1 MGLIKMYKDGFRGK
15 PDFANLLHNVF
26 QIDDLVLSFECPNNI
41 YEGHVY
47 QDFIELQR
55 FNIDSKVERHE
66 KFIKLATIYFSFQNK
81 IINPLLPIN
90 KQGGLYIRLRIK
102 SSDKYITSVNELS
115 SFIEKEY
122 VDFYHAVESPDGS
135 RKGDHTELMNDAIA
149 YANHRWGMDPINEEK
164 KRAKEEFLV
173 GEFLRGY
180 PPIKCQ
186 DIKIGENTFSKYVEG
201 NLEYKKDY
209 RRVYNLP
216 IKNEFY
222 FSIEFLYEI
231 EPMFAQKKFLD
242 WVRHADE
249 IFEKNV
255 LELLALSP
263 LIDSHTTSKS
273 ERLTKKKL
281 IQSVHT

>member
-1 MGLIKMYKDGFRGK
+1 MGLIKICKDGFRGK
-15 PDFANLLHNVF
+15 PDFSNLLHNVF

-47 QDFIELQR
+47 QDLVELKK
-55 FNIDSKVERHE
+55 FDIDSKVERHE
-66 KFIKLATIYFSFQNK
+66 KLIKLASICFSFQKK
-81 IINPLLPIN
+81 ILNPLLPIN

-102 SSDKYITSVNELS
+102 SANESIRSVNQLS
-115 SFIEKEY
+115 SLIEKEY
-122 VDFYHAVESPDGS
+122 VEFYHALESPEGS
-135 RKGDHTELMNDAIA
+135 KKGDHTEMMNDAID
-149 YANHRWGMDPINEEK
+149 YANHRWGLEPINEEK

-186 DIKIGENTFSKYVEG
+186 AIDIGEKTYSKYVEG
-201 NLEYKKDY
+201 NLDYKKDY
-209 RRVYNLP
+209 RRVYNLH

-242 WVRHADE
+242 WVRSADE
-249 IFEKNV
+249 TFEKKV
-255 LELLALSP
+255 LELLELSP
-263 LIDSHTTSKS
+263 LVDSYTTSKV
-273 ERLTKKKL
+273 ERLTK
-281 IQSVHT
+281 QN

>member
-1 MGLIKMYKDGFRGK
+1 MGLIKTCKDGFRGK
-15 PDFANLLHNVF
+15 PDFSNLLHNVF

-47 QDFIELQR
+47 QDLVELKQ
-55 FNIDSKVERHE
+55 FDVDSKEERHE
-66 KFIKLATIYFSFQNK
+66 KLIKLASIYFSFQKK
-81 IINPLLPIN
+81 ILNPLLPIN

-102 SSDKYITSVNELS
+102 SANENIRSVNQLS

-122 VDFYHAVESPDGS
+122 VEFYHALESPEGS
-135 RKGDHTELMNDAIA
+135 KKGDHTEMMNDAND
-149 YANHRWGMDPINEEK
+149 YANHRWGLEPINEEK

-173 GEFLRGY
+173 GEFLRSY

-186 DIKIGENTFSKYVEG
+186 AIDVGEKTYSKYVEG

-209 RRVYNLP
+209 RRVYNLH

-242 WVRHADE
+242 WVRSADE
-249 IFEKNV
+249 TFEKKV
-255 LELLALSP
+255 LELLELSP
-263 LIDSHTTSKS
+263 LVDSYTTSKVG
-273 ERLTKKKL
+273 RLTK
-281 IQSVHT
+281 

>member
-1 MGLIKMYKDGFRGK
+1 MGLIKICKDGFRGK
-15 PDFANLLHNVF
+15 PDFSNLLHNVF
-26 QIDDLVLSFECPNNI
+26 QIDGLVLSFECPNNI

-47 QDFIELQR
+47 QDLVELKK
-55 FNIDSKVERHE
+55 FDIDSKVERHE
-66 KFIKLATIYFSFQNK
+66 KLIKLASIYFSFQKK
-81 IINPLLPIN
+81 ILNPLLPIN

-102 SSDKYITSVNELS
+102 SANESIRSVNQLS
-115 SFIEKEY
+115 SLIEKEY
-122 VDFYHAVESPDGS
+122 VEFYHALESPEGS
-135 RKGDHTELMNDAIA
+135 KKGDHTEMMNDAID
-149 YANHRWGMDPINEEK
+149 YANHRWGLEPINEEK

-186 DIKIGENTFSKYVEG
+186 AIDVGEKTYSKYVEG

-209 RRVYNLP
+209 RRVYNLH

-242 WVRHADE
+242 WVRSADE
-249 IFEKNV
+249 TFEKKV
-255 LELLALSP
+255 LELLELSP
-263 LIDSHTTSKS
+263 LVDSYTTSKV
-273 ERLTKKKL
+273 ERLTK
-281 IQSVHT
+281 QN

>member
-1 MGLIKMYKDGFRGK
+1 MGLIKICKDGFRGK
-15 PDFANLLHNVF
+15 PDFSNLLHNVF

-47 QDFIELQR
+47 QDLVELKK
-55 FNIDSKVERHE
+55 FDIDSKVERHE
-66 KFIKLATIYFSFQNK
+66 KLIKLASIYFSFQKK
-81 IINPLLPIN
+81 ILNPLLPIN

-102 SSDKYITSVNELS
+102 SANESIRSVNQLS
-115 SFIEKEY
+115 SLIEKEY
-122 VDFYHAVESPDGS
+122 VEFYHALESPEGS
-135 RKGDHTELMNDAIA
+135 KKGDHTEMMNDAID
-149 YANHRWGMDPINEEK
+149 YANHRWGLEPINEEK

-186 DIKIGENTFSKYVEG
+186 AIDVGEKTYSKYVEG

-209 RRVYNLP
+209 RRVYNLH

-242 WVRHADE
+242 WVRSADE
-249 IFEKNV
+249 TFEKKM
-255 LELLALSP
+255 LELLELSP
-263 LIDSHTTSKS
+263 LVDSYTTSKV
-273 ERLTKKKL
+273 ERLTK
-281 IQSVHT
+281 QN

>member
-1 MGLIKMYKDGFRGK
+1 MGLIKICKDGFRGK
-15 PDFANLLHNVF
+15 PDFSNLLHNVF

-47 QDFIELQR
+47 QDLVELKQ
-55 FNIDSKVERHE
+55 FDIDSKVERHE
-66 KFIKLATIYFSFQNK
+66 KLIKLASIYFSFQKK
-81 IINPLLPIN
+81 ILNPLLPIN

-102 SSDKYITSVNELS
+102 SANESIHSVNQLS
-115 SFIEKEY
+115 SLIEKEY
-122 VDFYHAVESPDGS
+122 VEFYHALESPEGS
-135 RKGDHTELMNDAIA
+135 KKGDHTEMMNDAID
-149 YANHRWGMDPINEEK
+149 YANHRWGLEPINEEK

-186 DIKIGENTFSKYVEG
+186 AIDVGEKTYSKYVEG

-209 RRVYNLP
+209 RRVYNLH

-242 WVRHADE
+242 WVRSADE
-249 IFEKNV
+249 TFEKKV
-255 LELLALSP
+255 LELLELSP
-263 LIDSHTTSKS
+263 LVDSYTTSKV
-273 ERLTKKKL
+273 ERLTK
-281 IQSVHT
+281 QN

>member
-1 MGLIKMYKDGFRGK
+1 MGLIKICKDGFRGK
-15 PDFANLLHNVF
+15 PDFSNLLHNVF

-47 QDFIELQR
+47 QDLVELKQ
-55 FNIDSKVERHE
+55 FDVDSKVERHE
-66 KFIKLATIYFSFQNK
+66 KLIKLASIYFSFQKK
-81 IINPLLPIN
+81 ILNPLLPIN

-102 SSDKYITSVNELS
+102 SANDSIRSVNQLS

-122 VDFYHAVESPDGS
+122 VEFYHALESPEGS
-135 RKGDHTELMNDAIA
+135 KKGVHTAMMNDAID
-149 YANHRWGMDPINEEK
+149 YANHRWGLEPINEEK
-164 KRAKEEFLV
+164 KRSKEEFLV

-186 DIKIGENTFSKYVEG
+186 AIDVGEKTYSKYVEG

-209 RRVYNLP
+209 RRVYNLH

-242 WVRHADE
+242 WVRSADE
-249 IFEKNV
+249 TFEKKV
-255 LELLALSP
+255 LELLELSP
-263 LIDSHTTSKS
+263 LVDSYTTSKV
-273 ERLTKKKL
+273 ERLTK
-281 IQSVHT
+281 QN

>member
-1 MGLIKMYKDGFRGK
+1 MGLIKICKDGFRGK
-15 PDFANLLHNVF
+15 PDFSNLLHNVF

-47 QDFIELQR
+47 QDLVELKQ
-55 FNIDSKVERHE
+55 FDVDSKEERHE
-66 KFIKLATIYFSFQNK
+66 KLIKLASIYFSCQKK
-81 IINPLLPIN
+81 ILNPLLPIN

-102 SSDKYITSVNELS
+102 SANENIRSVNQLS

-122 VDFYHAVESPDGS
+122 VEFYHALESPEGS
-135 RKGDHTELMNDAIA
+135 KKGDHTEMMNDAND
-149 YANHRWGMDPINEEK
+149 YANHRWGLEPINEEK

-173 GEFLRGY
+173 GEFLRSY

-186 DIKIGENTFSKYVEG
+186 AIDVGEKTYSKYVEG
-201 NLEYKKDY
+201 NLEYKRDY
-209 RRVYNLP
+209 RRVYNLH

-242 WVRHADE
+242 WVRSADE
-249 IFEKNV
+249 TFEKKV
-255 LELLALSP
+255 LELLELSP
-263 LIDSHTTSKS
+263 LVDSYTTSKV
-273 ERLTKKKL
+273 ERLTK
-281 IQSVHT
+281 

>member
-1 MGLIKMYKDGFRGK
+1 MGLIKICKDGFRGK
-15 PDFANLLHNVF
+15 PDFSNLLHNVF

-47 QDFIELQR
+47 QDLVELKK
-55 FNIDSKVERHE
+55 FDIDSKVERHE
-66 KFIKLATIYFSFQNK
+66 KLIKLASIYFSFQKK
-81 IINPLLPIN
+81 ILNPLLPIN

-102 SSDKYITSVNELS
+102 SANESIRSVNQLS

-122 VDFYHAVESPDGS
+122 VEFYHALESPEGS
-135 RKGDHTELMNDAIA
+135 KKGDHTEMMNDAID
-149 YANHRWGMDPINEEK
+149 YANHRWGLVPINEEK

-186 DIKIGENTFSKYVEG
+186 TIDVGEKTYSKYVEG

-209 RRVYNLP
+209 RRVYNLH

-242 WVRHADE
+242 WVRSADE
-249 IFEKNV
+249 TFEKKV
-255 LELLALSP
+255 LELLELSP
-263 LIDSHTTSKS
+263 LVDSYTTSKV
-273 ERLTKKKL
+273 ERLTK
-281 IQSVHT
+281 QN

>member
-1 MGLIKMYKDGFRGK
+1 MGLIKICKDGFRGK
-15 PDFANLLHNVF
+15 PDFSNLLHNVF

-47 QDFIELQR
+47 QDFVELKQ
-55 FNIDSKVERHE
+55 FDVDSKVERHE
-66 KFIKLATIYFSFQNK
+66 KLIKLASIYFSFQKK
-81 IINPLLPIN
+81 ILNPLLPIN

-102 SSDKYITSVNELS
+102 SANDSIQSVNQLS

-122 VDFYHAVESPDGS
+122 VEFCHALESPEGS
-135 RKGDHTELMNDAIA
+135 KKGVHTAMMNDAID
-149 YANHRWGMDPINEEK
+149 YANHRWGLEPINEEK
-164 KRAKEEFLV
+164 KRSKEEFLV

-186 DIKIGENTFSKYVEG
+186 AIDVGEKTYSKYVEG

-209 RRVYNLP
+209 RRVYNLH

-242 WVRHADE
+242 WVRSADE
-249 IFEKNV
+249 TFEKKV
-255 LELLALSP
+255 LELLELSP
-263 LIDSHTTSKS
+263 LVDSYTSSKV
-273 ERLTKKKL
+273 ERLTK
-281 IQSVHT
+281 QN

>member
-1 MGLIKMYKDGFRGK
+1 MGLIKICKDGFRGK
-15 PDFANLLHNVF
+15 PDFSNLLHNVF

-47 QDFIELQR
+47 QDLVELKK
-55 FNIDSKVERHE
+55 FDIDSKVERHE
-66 KFIKLATIYFSFQNK
+66 KLIKLASIYFSFQKK
-81 IINPLLPIN
+81 ILNPLLPIN

-102 SSDKYITSVNELS
+102 SANESIHSVNRLS
-115 SFIEKEY
+115 SLIEKEY
-122 VDFYHAVESPDGS
+122 VEFYHALESPEGS
-135 RKGDHTELMNDAIA
+135 KKGDHTEMMNDAID
-149 YANHRWGMDPINEEK
+149 YANHRWGLEPINEEK

-186 DIKIGENTFSKYVEG
+186 AIDVGEKTYSKYVEG

-209 RRVYNLP
+209 RRVYNLH

-242 WVRHADE
+242 WVRSADE
-249 IFEKNV
+249 TFEKKV
-255 LELLALSP
+255 LELLELSP
-263 LIDSHTTSKS
+263 LVDSYTTSKV
-273 ERLTKKKL
+273 ERLTK
-281 IQSVHT
+281 QN

>member
-1 MGLIKMYKDGFRGK
+1 MGLIKICKDGFRGK
-15 PDFANLLHNVF
+15 PDFSNLLHNVF

-47 QDFIELQR
+47 QDLVELKK
-55 FNIDSKVERHE
+55 FDIDSKVERHE
-66 KFIKLATIYFSFQNK
+66 KLIKLASIYFSFQKK
-81 IINPLLPIN
+81 ILNPLLPIN

-102 SSDKYITSVNELS
+102 SANESIRSVNQLS

-122 VDFYHAVESPDGS
+122 VEFYHALESPEGS
-135 RKGDHTELMNDAIA
+135 KKGDHTEMMNDAID
-149 YANHRWGMDPINEEK
+149 YANHRWGLEPINEEK
-164 KRAKEEFLV
+164 KRVKEEFLV

-186 DIKIGENTFSKYVEG
+186 TIDVGEKTYSKYVEG

-209 RRVYNLP
+209 RRVYNLH

-242 WVRHADE
+242 WVRSADE
-249 IFEKNV
+249 TFEKKV
-255 LELLALSP
+255 LELLELSP
-263 LIDSHTTSKS
+263 LVDSYTTSKV
-273 ERLTKKKL
+273 ERLTK
-281 IQSVHT
+281 QN

>member
-1 MGLIKMYKDGFRGK
+1 MSLIKICKDGFRGK
-15 PDFANLLHNVF
+15 PDFSNLLHNVF

-47 QDFIELQR
+47 QDLVELKK
-55 FNIDSKVERHE
+55 FDIDSKVERHE
-66 KFIKLATIYFSFQNK
+66 KLIKLASIYFSFQKK
-81 IINPLLPIN
+81 ILNPLLPIN

-102 SSDKYITSVNELS
+102 SANESIRSINQLS

-122 VDFYHAVESPDGS
+122 VEFYHALESPEGS
-135 RKGDHTELMNDAIA
+135 KKGDHTEMMNDAID
-149 YANHRWGMDPINEEK
+149 YANHRWGLEPINEEK

-186 DIKIGENTFSKYVEG
+186 TIDVGEKTYSKYVEG

-209 RRVYNLP
+209 RRVYNLY

-242 WVRHADE
+242 WVRSADE
-249 IFEKNV
+249 TFEKKV
-255 LELLALSP
+255 LELLELSP
-263 LIDSHTTSKS
+263 LVDSYTTSKV
-273 ERLTKKKL
+273 ERLTK
-281 IQSVHT
+281 QN

>member
-1 MGLIKMYKDGFRGK
+1 MSLIKICKDGFRGK
-15 PDFANLLHNVF
+15 PDFSNLLHNVF

-47 QDFIELQR
+47 QDLVELKQ
-55 FNIDSKVERHE
+55 FDIDSKVERHE
-66 KFIKLATIYFSFQNK
+66 KLIKLASIYFSFQKK
-81 IINPLLPIN
+81 ILNPLLPIN

-102 SSDKYITSVNELS
+102 SANESIRSVNQLS

-122 VDFYHAVESPDGS
+122 VEFYHALESPEGS
-135 RKGDHTELMNDAIA
+135 KKGDHTEMMNDAID
-149 YANHRWGMDPINEEK
+149 YANHRWGLEPINEEK

-186 DIKIGENTFSKYVEG
+186 AIDVGEKTYSKYVEG

-209 RRVYNLP
+209 RRVYNLH

-242 WVRHADE
+242 WVRSADE
-249 IFEKNV
+249 TFEKKV
-255 LELLALSP
+255 LELLELSP
-263 LIDSHTTSKS
+263 LVDSYTTSKV
-273 ERLTKKKL
+273 ERLTK
-281 IQSVHT
+281 QN

>member
-1 MGLIKMYKDGFRGK
+1 MGLIKICKDGFRGK
-15 PDFANLLHNVF
+15 PDFSNLLHNVF

-47 QDFIELQR
+47 QDLVELKQ
-55 FNIDSKVERHE
+55 FDVDSKEERHE
-66 KFIKLATIYFSFQNK
+66 KLIKLASIYFSFQKK
-81 IINPLLPIN
+81 ILNPLLPIN

-102 SSDKYITSVNELS
+102 SANENIRSVNQLS

-122 VDFYHAVESPDGS
+122 VEFYHALESPEGS
-135 RKGDHTELMNDAIA
+135 KKGDHTEMMNDAND
-149 YANHRWGMDPINEEK
+149 YANHRWGLEPINEEK

-173 GEFLRGY
+173 GEFLRSY

-186 DIKIGENTFSKYVEG
+186 AIDVGEKTYSKYVEG

-209 RRVYNLP
+209 RRVYNLH

-242 WVRHADE
+242 WVRSADE
-249 IFEKNV
+249 TFEKKM
-255 LELLALSP
+255 LELLELSP
-263 LIDSHTTSKS
+263 LVDSYTTSKV
-273 ERLTKKKL
+273 ERLTK
-281 IQSVHT
+281 

>member
-1 MGLIKMYKDGFRGK
+1 MGLIKICKDGFRGK
-15 PDFANLLHNVF
+15 PDFSNLLHNVF

-47 QDFIELQR
+47 QDLVELKK
-55 FNIDSKVERHE
+55 FDIDSKVERHE
-66 KFIKLATIYFSFQNK
+66 KLIKLASICFSFQKK
-81 IINPLLPIN
+81 ILNPLLPIN

-102 SSDKYITSVNELS
+102 SANESIRSVNQLS
-115 SFIEKEY
+115 SLIEKEY
-122 VDFYHAVESPDGS
+122 VEFYHALESPEGS
-135 RKGDHTELMNDAIA
+135 KKGDHTEMMNDAID
-149 YANHRWGMDPINEEK
+149 YANHRWGLEPINEEK

-186 DIKIGENTFSKYVEG
+186 AIDVGEKTYSKYVEG
-201 NLEYKKDY
+201 NLDYKKDY
-209 RRVYNLP
+209 RRVYNLH

-242 WVRHADE
+242 WVRSADE
-249 IFEKNV
+249 TFEKKV
-255 LELLALSP
+255 LELLELSP
-263 LIDSHTTSKS
+263 LVDSYTTSKA
-273 ERLTKKKL
+273 ERLTK
-281 IQSVHT
+281 QN

>member
-1 MGLIKMYKDGFRGK
+1 MGLIKICKDGFRGK
-15 PDFANLLHNVF
+15 PDFSNLLHNVF

-47 QDFIELQR
+47 QDLVELKQ
-55 FNIDSKVERHE
+55 FDVDSKVERHE
-66 KFIKLATIYFSFQNK
+66 KLIKLASIYFSFQKK
-81 IINPLLPIN
+81 ILNPLLPIN
-90 KQGGLYIRLRIK
+90 KKGGLYIRLRIK
-102 SSDKYITSVNELS
+102 SANESIRSVNQLS
-115 SFIEKEY
+115 SLIEKEY
-122 VDFYHAVESPDGS
+122 VEFYHALESPEGS
-135 RKGDHTELMNDAIA
+135 KKGDHTEMMNDAID
-149 YANHRWGMDPINEEK
+149 YANHRWGLEPINEEK

-186 DIKIGENTFSKYVEG
+186 AIDVGEKTYSKYVEG

-209 RRVYNLP
+209 RRVYNLH

-242 WVRHADE
+242 WVRSADE
-249 IFEKNV
+249 TFEKKV
-255 LELLALSP
+255 LELLELSP
-263 LIDSHTTSKS
+263 LVDSYTTSKV
-273 ERLTKKKL
+273 ERLTK
-281 IQSVHT
+281 QN

>member
-1 MGLIKMYKDGFRGK
+1 MGLIKICKDGFRGK
-15 PDFANLLHNVF
+15 PDFSNLLHNVF

-47 QDFIELQR
+47 QDLVELKK
-55 FNIDSKVERHE
+55 FDIDSKVERHE
-66 KFIKLATIYFSFQNK
+66 KLIKLASIYFSFQKK
-81 IINPLLPIN
+81 ILNPLLPIN

-102 SSDKYITSVNELS
+102 SANESIRSVNQLS

-122 VDFYHAVESPDGS
+122 VEFYHALESPEGS
-135 RKGDHTELMNDAIA
+135 KKGDHTEMMNDAID
-149 YANHRWGMDPINEEK
+149 YANHRWGLEPINLEK
-164 KRAKEEFLV
+164 KRAKEEFLL

-186 DIKIGENTFSKYVEG
+186 AIDVGEKTYSKYVEG
-201 NLEYKKDY
+201 NLEYKKHY
-209 RRVYNLP
+209 RRVYNLH

-242 WVRHADE
+242 WVRSADE
-249 IFEKNV
+249 TFEKKV
-255 LELLALSP
+255 LELLELSP
-263 LIDSHTTSKS
+263 LVDSYTTSKV
-273 ERLTKKKL
+273 ERLTK
-281 IQSVHT
+281 QN

>member
-1 MGLIKMYKDGFRGK
+1 MSLIKICKDGFRGK
-15 PDFANLLHNVF
+15 PDFSNLLHNVF

-47 QDFIELQR
+47 QDLVELKQ
-55 FNIDSKVERHE
+55 FDIDSKVERHE
-66 KFIKLATIYFSFQNK
+66 KLIKLASIYFSFQKK
-81 IINPLLPIN
+81 ILNPLLPIN

-102 SSDKYITSVNELS
+102 SANDSIRSVNQLS

-122 VDFYHAVESPDGS
+122 VEFYHALESPEGS
-135 RKGDHTELMNDAIA
+135 KQGVHTAMMNDAID
-149 YANHRWGMDPINEEK
+149 YANHRWGLEPINEEK
-164 KRAKEEFLV
+164 KRSKEEFLV

-186 DIKIGENTFSKYVEG
+186 AIDVGEKTYAKYVEG

-209 RRVYNLP
+209 RRVYNLH

-242 WVRHADE
+242 WVRSADE
-249 IFEKNV
+249 TFEKKV
-255 LELLALSP
+255 LELLELSP
-263 LIDSHTTSKS
+263 LVDSYTTSKV
-273 ERLTKKKL
+273 ERLTK
-281 IQSVHT
+281 QN

>member
-1 MGLIKMYKDGFRGK
+1 MGLIKICKDGFRGK
-15 PDFANLLHNVF
+15 PDFSNLLHNVF

-47 QDFIELQR
+47 QNLVELKQ
-55 FNIDSKVERHE
+55 FDVDSKVERHE
-66 KFIKLATIYFSFQNK
+66 KLIKLASIYFSFQKK
-81 IINPLLPIN
+81 ILNPLLPIN

-102 SSDKYITSVNELS
+102 SANDSIRSVNQLS

-122 VDFYHAVESPDGS
+122 VEFYHALESPEGS
-135 RKGDHTELMNDAIA
+135 KKGDHTEMMNDAID
-149 YANHRWGMDPINEEK
+149 YANHRWGLEPINEEK
-164 KRAKEEFLV
+164 KKAKEEFLV

-186 DIKIGENTFSKYVEG
+186 AIDVGEKTYSKYVEG

-209 RRVYNLP
+209 RRVYNLH

-242 WVRHADE
+242 WVRSADE
-249 IFEKNV
+249 TFEKKV
-255 LELLALSP
+255 LELLELSP
-263 LIDSHTTSKS
+263 LVDSYTTSKV
-273 ERLTKKKL
+273 ERLTK
-281 IQSVHT
+281 QN

>member
-1 MGLIKMYKDGFRGK
+1 MGLIKICKDGFRGK
-15 PDFANLLHNVF
+15 PDFSNLLHNVF

-47 QDFIELQR
+47 QDLVELKQ
-55 FNIDSKVERHE
+55 FDVDSKEERHE
-66 KFIKLATIYFSFQNK
+66 KLIKLASIYFSFQKK
-81 IINPLLPIN
+81 ILNPLLPIN

-102 SSDKYITSVNELS
+102 SANENIRSINQLS

-122 VDFYHAVESPDGS
+122 VEFYHALESPEGS
-135 RKGDHTELMNDAIA
+135 KKGDHTEMMNDAND
-149 YANHRWGMDPINEEK
+149 YANHRWGLEPINEEK

-173 GEFLRGY
+173 GEFLRSY

-186 DIKIGENTFSKYVEG
+186 AIDIGEKTYSKYVEG
-201 NLEYKKDY
+201 NLEYKRDY
-209 RRVYNLP
+209 RRVYNLH

-242 WVRHADE
+242 WVRSADE
-249 IFEKNV
+249 TFEKKV
-255 LELLALSP
+255 LELLELSP
-263 LIDSHTTSKS
+263 LVDSYTTSKV
-273 ERLTKKKL
+273 ERLTK
-281 IQSVHT
+281 

>member
-1 MGLIKMYKDGFRGK
+1 MSLIKICKDGFRGK
-15 PDFANLLHNVF
+15 PDFSNLLHNLF

-47 QDFIELQR
+47 QDLVELKQ
-55 FNIDSKVERHE
+55 FDIDSKVERHE
-66 KFIKLATIYFSFQNK
+66 KPIKLASIYFSFQKK
-81 IINPLLPIN
+81 ILNPLLPIN

-102 SSDKYITSVNELS
+102 SANKSIHSVNQLS
-115 SFIEKEY
+115 SLIEKEY
-122 VDFYHAVESPDGS
+122 VEFYHALESPEGS
-135 RKGDHTELMNDAIA
+135 KKGDHTEMMNDAID
-149 YANHRWGMDPINEEK
+149 YANHRWGLEPINEEK

-186 DIKIGENTFSKYVEG
+186 AIDVGEKTYSKYVEG

-209 RRVYNLP
+209 RRVYNLH

-242 WVRHADE
+242 WVRSADE
-249 IFEKNV
+249 TFEKKV
-255 LELLALSP
+255 LELLELSP
-263 LIDSHTTSKS
+263 LVDSYTTSKV
-273 ERLTKKKL
+273 ERLTK
-281 IQSVHT
+281 QN

>member
-1 MGLIKMYKDGFRGK
+1 MGLIKIFKDGFRGK
-15 PDFANLLHNVF
+15 PDFSNLLHNVF
-26 QIDDLVLSFECPNNI
+26 QINDLVLSFECPNNI

-47 QDFIELQR
+47 QDLVELKQ
-55 FNIDSKVERHE
+55 FDIDSKVERHE
-66 KFIKLATIYFSFQNK
+66 KLIKLASIYFSFQKK
-81 IINPLLPIN
+81 ILNPLVPIN

-102 SSDKYITSVNELS
+102 SANDSIRSVNQLS

-122 VDFYHAVESPDGS
+122 VEFYHALESPEGS
-135 RKGDHTELMNDAIA
+135 KKGVHTAMMNDAID
-149 YANHRWGMDPINEEK
+149 YANHRWGLEPINEEK
-164 KRAKEEFLV
+164 KRSKEEFLV

-186 DIKIGENTFSKYVEG
+186 AIDVGEKTYSKYVEG

-209 RRVYNLP
+209 RRVYNLH

-242 WVRHADE
+242 WVRSADE
-249 IFEKNV
+249 TFEKKV
-255 LELLALSP
+255 LELLELSP
-263 LIDSHTTSKS
+263 LVDSYTTSKV
-273 ERLTKKKL
+273 ERLTK
-281 IQSVHT
+281 QN

>member
-1 MGLIKMYKDGFRGK
+1 MGLIKTCKDGFRGK
-15 PDFANLLHNVF
+15 PDFSNLLHNVF

-47 QDFIELQR
+47 QDLVELKQ
-55 FNIDSKVERHE
+55 FDVDSKEERHE
-66 KFIKLATIYFSFQNK
+66 KLIKLASIYFSFQKK
-81 IINPLLPIN
+81 ILNPLLPIN

-102 SSDKYITSVNELS
+102 SANEDISSVNQLS

-122 VDFYHAVESPDGS
+122 VEFYHALESPEGS
-135 RKGDHTELMNDAIA
+135 KKGDHTEMMNDAID
-149 YANHRWGMDPINEEK
+149 YANHRWGLKPISEEK

-186 DIKIGENTFSKYVEG
+186 AIDVGEKTYSKYVEG

-209 RRVYNLP
+209 RRVYNLH

-242 WVRHADE
+242 WVRSADE
-249 IFEKNV
+249 TFEKKV
-255 LELLALSP
+255 LELLELSP
-263 LIDSHTTSKS
+263 LVDSYTTSKV
-273 ERLTKKKL
+273 ERLTK
-281 IQSVHT
+281 

>member
-1 MGLIKMYKDGFRGK
+1 MGLIKICKDGFRGK
-15 PDFANLLHNVF
+15 PDFSNLLHNVF

-47 QDFIELQR
+47 QDLVELKQ
-55 FNIDSKVERHE
+55 FDVDSKEERHE
-66 KFIKLATIYFSFQNK
+66 KLIKLASIYFSFQKK
-81 IINPLLPIN
+81 ILNPLLPIN

-102 SSDKYITSVNELS
+102 SANENIRSINQLS
-115 SFIEKEY
+115 LFIEKEY
-122 VDFYHAVESPDGS
+122 VEFYHALESPEGS
-135 RKGDHTELMNDAIA
+135 KKGDHTEMMNDAND
-149 YANHRWGMDPINEEK
+149 YANHRWGLEPINEEK

-186 DIKIGENTFSKYVEG
+186 AIDVGEKTYSKYVEG
-201 NLEYKKDY
+201 NLEYKRDY
-209 RRVYNLP
+209 RRVYNLH

-242 WVRHADE
+242 WVRSADE
-249 IFEKNV
+249 TFEKKV
-255 LELLALSP
+255 LELLELSP
-263 LIDSHTTSKS
+263 LVDSYTTSKV
-273 ERLTKKKL
+273 ERLTK
-281 IQSVHT
+281 

>member
-1 MGLIKMYKDGFRGK
+1 MGLIKIFKDGFRGK
-15 PDFANLLHNVF
+15 PDFSNLLHNVF
-26 QIDDLVLSFECPNNI
+26 QINDLVLSFECPNNI

-47 QDFIELQR
+47 QDLVELKQ
-55 FNIDSKVERHE
+55 FDIDSKVERHE
-66 KFIKLATIYFSFQNK
+66 KLIKLASIYFSFQKK
-81 IINPLLPIN
+81 ILNPLLPIN

-102 SSDKYITSVNELS
+102 SANDSIRSVNQLS

-122 VDFYHAVESPDGS
+122 VDFYHALESPEGS
-135 RKGDHTELMNDAIA
+135 KKGVHTAMMNDAID
-149 YANHRWGMDPINEEK
+149 YANHRWGLEPINEEK
-164 KRAKEEFLV
+164 KRSKEEFLV

-186 DIKIGENTFSKYVEG
+186 AIDVGEKTYSKYVEG

-209 RRVYNLP
+209 RRVYNLH

-242 WVRHADE
+242 WVRSADE
-249 IFEKNV
+249 TFEKKV
-255 LELLALSP
+255 LELLELSP
-263 LIDSHTTSKS
+263 LVDSYTTSKV
-273 ERLTKKKL
+273 ERLTK
-281 IQSVHT
+281 QN

>member
-1 MGLIKMYKDGFRGK
+1 MGLIKICKDGFRGK
-15 PDFANLLHNVF
+15 PDFSNLLHNVF

-47 QDFIELQR
+47 QDLVELKK
-55 FNIDSKVERHE
+55 FDIDSKVERHE
-66 KFIKLATIYFSFQNK
+66 KLIKLASIYFSFQKK
-81 IINPLLPIN
+81 ILNPLLPIN

-102 SSDKYITSVNELS
+102 SANESIRSVNQLS
-115 SFIEKEY
+115 SLIEKEY
-122 VDFYHAVESPDGS
+122 VEFYHALESPEGS
-135 RKGDHTELMNDAIA
+135 KKGDHTEMMNDAID
-149 YANHRWGMDPINEEK
+149 YANHRWGLEPINEEK

-186 DIKIGENTFSKYVEG
+186 AIDVGGKTYSKYVEG

-209 RRVYNLP
+209 RRVYNLH

-242 WVRHADE
+242 WVRSADE
-249 IFEKNV
+249 TFEKKV
-255 LELLALSP
+255 LELLELSP
-263 LIDSHTTSKS
+263 LVDSYTTSKV
-273 ERLTKKKL
+273 ERLTK
-281 IQSVHT
+281 QN

>member
-1 MGLIKMYKDGFRGK
+1 MGLIKICKDGFRGK
-15 PDFANLLHNVF
+15 PDFSNLLHNVF

-47 QDFIELQR
+47 QDLVELKQ
-55 FNIDSKVERHE
+55 FDVDSKEERHE
-66 KFIKLATIYFSFQNK
+66 KLIKLASIYFSFQKK
-81 IINPLLPIN
+81 ILNPLLPIN

-102 SSDKYITSVNELS
+102 SANENIRYVNQLS

-122 VDFYHAVESPDGS
+122 VEFYHALESPEGS
-135 RKGDHTELMNDAIA
+135 KKGDHTEMMNDAND
-149 YANHRWGMDPINEEK
+149 YANHRWGLEPINEEK

-173 GEFLRGY
+173 GEFLRSY

-186 DIKIGENTFSKYVEG
+186 AIDVGEKTYSKYVEG
-201 NLEYKKDY
+201 NLEYKRDY
-209 RRVYNLP
+209 RRVYNLH

-242 WVRHADE
+242 WVRSADE
-249 IFEKNV
+249 TFEKKV
-255 LELLALSP
+255 LELLELSP
-263 LIDSHTTSKS
+263 LVDSYTTSKV
-273 ERLTKKKL
+273 ERLTK
-281 IQSVHT
+281 

>member
-1 MGLIKMYKDGFRGK
+1 MGLIKICKDGFRGK
-15 PDFANLLHNVF
+15 PDFSNLLHNVF

-47 QDFIELQR
+47 QDLVELKK
-55 FNIDSKVERHE
+55 FDIDSKVERHE
-66 KFIKLATIYFSFQNK
+66 QLIKLASIYFSFQKK
-81 IINPLLPIN
+81 ILNPLLPIN

-102 SSDKYITSVNELS
+102 SANENIRSVNQLS
-115 SFIEKEY
+115 SLIEKEY
-122 VDFYHAVESPDGS
+122 VEFYHALESPEGS
-135 RKGDHTELMNDAIA
+135 KKGDHTEMMNDAID
-149 YANHRWGMDPINEEK
+149 YANHRWGLEPINEEK

-186 DIKIGENTFSKYVEG
+186 AIDVGEKTYSKYVEG

-209 RRVYNLP
+209 RRVYNLH

-242 WVRHADE
+242 WVRSADE
-249 IFEKNV
+249 TFEKKV
-255 LELLALSP
+255 LELLELSP
-263 LIDSHTTSKS
+263 LVDSYTTSKV
-273 ERLTKKKL
+273 ERLTK
-281 IQSVHT
+281 QN

>member
-1 MGLIKMYKDGFRGK
+1 MNFIKMCKDGFRGK
-15 PDFANLLHNVF
+15 PDFSNLLHNAF
-26 QIDDLVLSFECPNNI
+26 KIDDLVLSFECPNNI

-47 QDFIELQR
+47 QDLVELKQ
-55 FNIDSKVERHE
+55 FDIDSKVERHE
-66 KFIKLATIYFSFQNK
+66 KLIKLASIYFSFQKK
-81 IINPLLPIN
+81 ILNPLLPIN

-102 SSDKYITSVNELS
+102 SANDSIRSVNQLS

-122 VDFYHAVESPDGS
+122 VEFYHALESPEGS
-135 RKGDHTELMNDAIA
+135 KKGVHTAMMNDAID
-149 YANHRWGMDPINEEK
+149 YANYRWGLEPINEEK
-164 KRAKEEFLV
+164 KRSKEEFLV

-186 DIKIGENTFSKYVEG
+186 AIDVGEKTYSKYVEG

-209 RRVYNLP
+209 RRVYNLH

-242 WVRHADE
+242 WVRSADE
-249 IFEKNV
+249 TFEKKV
-255 LELLALSP
+255 LELLELSP
-263 LIDSHTTSKS
+263 FVDSYTSSKV
-273 ERLTKKKL
+273 ERLTK
-281 IQSVHT
+281 QN

>member
-1 MGLIKMYKDGFRGK
+1 MSLIKICKDGFRGK
-15 PDFANLLHNVF
+15 PDFSNLLHNVF
-26 QIDDLVLSFECPNNI
+26 QINDLVLSFECPNNI

-47 QDFIELQR
+47 QDLVELKQ
-55 FNIDSKVERHE
+55 FDIDSKVERHE
-66 KFIKLATIYFSFQNK
+66 KLIKLASIYFSFQKK
-81 IINPLLPIN
+81 ILNPLLPIN

-102 SSDKYITSVNELS
+102 SANDSIRSVNQLS

-122 VDFYHAVESPDGS
+122 VEFYHALESPEGS
-135 RKGDHTELMNDAIA
+135 KKGVHTAMMNDAID
-149 YANHRWGMDPINEEK
+149 YANHRWGLEPINEEK
-164 KRAKEEFLV
+164 KRSKEEFLV

-186 DIKIGENTFSKYVEG
+186 AIDVGEKTYSKYVEG

-209 RRVYNLP
+209 RRVYNLH

-242 WVRHADE
+242 WVRSADE
-249 IFEKNV
+249 TFEKKV
-255 LELLALSP
+255 LELLELSP
-263 LIDSHTTSKS
+263 LVDSYTTSKV
-273 ERLTKKKL
+273 ERLTK
-281 IQSVHT
+281 QN

>member
-1 MGLIKMYKDGFRGK
+1 MGLIKIFKDGFRGK
-15 PDFANLLHNVF
+15 PDFSNLLHNVF

-47 QDFIELQR
+47 QDLVELKK
-55 FNIDSKVERHE
+55 FDIDSKVERHE
-66 KFIKLATIYFSFQNK
+66 KLIKLASIYFSFQKK
-81 IINPLLPIN
+81 ILNPLLPIN

-102 SSDKYITSVNELS
+102 SANESIRSVNQLS
-115 SFIEKEY
+115 SLIEKEY
-122 VDFYHAVESPDGS
+122 VEFYHALESPEGS
-135 RKGDHTELMNDAIA
+135 KKGDHTEMMNDAID
-149 YANHRWGMDPINEEK
+149 YANHRWGLEPINEEK

-186 DIKIGENTFSKYVEG
+186 AIDVGEKTYSKYVEG

-209 RRVYNLP
+209 RRVYNLH

-242 WVRHADE
+242 WVRSADE
-249 IFEKNV
+249 TFEKKV
-255 LELLALSP
+255 LELLELSP
-263 LIDSHTTSKS
+263 LVDSYTTSKV
-273 ERLTKKKL
+273 ERLTK
-281 IQSVHT
+281 QN